1 MIRTTRNHT
10 LESRKG
16 IMWEFPDS
24 PVVRIQSFH
33 CEGTKVQQ
41 AAREKK
47 GGGGVQTSASY
58 IPKLINILL
67 LSTLNIVL
75 LQKTYLEA
83 EV

>member
-41 AAREKK
+41 AAREKN
-47 GGGGVQTSASY
+47 GGGGRNNLYISY
-58 IPKLINILL
+58 IPNPQETTK
-67 LSTLNIVL
+67 
-75 LQKTYLEA
+75 
-83 EV
+83 